1 MDQTSHL
8 DPEQRRLVDK
18 QLAETGLETMGFRQ
32 AEAAVKKAAYE
43 TDPAGYTSRSRTAR
57 KDRRVTLRPAPDTM
71 SVLSGL
77 LPVEQGVACLAAL
90 RQHADGLIATGA
102 TDGRTRDQILADTLV
117 ERLTGQARAVDV
129 NVEVGIV
136 LPVDAAA
143 GSGQPG
149 HR

>member
-18 QLAETGLETMGFRQ
+18 QLAEAGLEEMGFRQ

-43 TDPAGYTSRSRTAR
+43 IDRAGYTGRSRTAR

-90 RQHADGLIATGA
+90 REHADAASPPG
-102 TDGRTRDQILADTLV
+102 
-117 ERLTGQARAVDV
+117 
-129 NVEVGIV
+129 
-136 LPVDAAA
+136 DAAA
-143 GSGQPG
+143 PATRSWPTPSSNASPD
-149 HR
+149 RPAPPM